1 MAKYKIQ
8 IIIIINFPSRPASIE
23 RRGKRQVWPR
33 PPSPQLAESIDKTR
47 RRDQTQLLMP
57 LTKTS
62 WALIRN
68 ELCQASIRSGVG
80 WPAGREGGRE
90 GGRAINIIEKKKMRY
105 VSINTCAHL
114 GRDTPQKHAI
124 IIVIKKPWRQWCI
137 LPHDDVIS
145 PPLLLLRQSS
155 VRFGRGRKFGDTYQ
169 SSSVPS
175 SPLMTRL
182 ELLLTPSLP
191 SPPLPSPALFP
202 WIQSRIHHHQPPAS
216 GNSRPMRDTIIFN
229 SRPGDPLSFA
239 NRYFN

>member
-1 MAKYKIQ
+1 MYQSTPARTWAGTQ
-8 IIIIINFPSRPASIE
+8 HRNMPSSSSLRNHGDSDAFSHMMTSFP
-23 RRGKRQVWPR
+23 
-33 PPSPQLAESIDKTR
+33 
-47 RRDQTQLLMP
+47 
-57 LTKTS
+57 
-62 WALIRN
+62 
-68 ELCQASIRSGVG
+68 
-80 WPAGREGGRE
+80 
-90 GGRAINIIEKKKMRY
+90 
-105 VSINTCAHL
+105 
-114 GRDTPQKHAI
+114 
-124 IIVIKKPWRQWCI
+124 
-137 LPHDDVIS
+137 